1 MLFGNPSEEKG
12 VEEMGYF
19 RQKSQNYYKK
29 NQFVRI
35 RRHVPIA
42 HPNGRRQAITQTFF
56 PSSKNLATL
65 ALGIDWLFDGW
76 VRRSSH
82 SLLLIL

>member
-29 NQFVRI
+29 NLICKNQKTR
-35 RRHVPIA
+35 
-42 HPNGRRQAITQTFF
+42 PNRA
-56 PSSKNLATL
+56 PKLATTGDYANFL
-65 ALGIDWLFDGW
+65 PFFKEPCNFGAW
-76 VRRSSH
+76 H
-82 SLLLIL
+82 